1 MIVTEVKMNKN
12 DISKMPGLTISSPLF
27 FNEDE
32 SIDYDTLGRYLDD
45 VCQNKQISAVYSM
58 AYNTRYR
65 MLDDDEVFEVNKF
78 IAERVD
84 GHEKN
89 VYVGHP
95 YIFTR
100 SSLEKYLKRMSSL
113 PVSGVSMLYPER
125 YYGVDE
131 PIIEFLQLPAK
142 FGLSV
147 VLHEMKLV
155 SGFNGE
161 LINWPAGLL
170 NRVFSEVELVAVKED
185 SKDDEI
191 TEQVLGLCN
200 QKSIHCVLAGGGKV
214 RAKNFFDLGLT
225 TWLNGSTMFA
235 PQLIDQV
242 YEAFTSG
249 DEEFMAWYLEHVEA
263 PFFNRVVS
271 KVGWHLAHKAAL
283 EYFGYG
289 KRYER
294 FPHAVLGDQEAINA
308 NKVFR
313 MIENSISSLDE

>member
-1 MIVTEVKMNKN
+1 MKKN
-12 DISKMPGLTISSPLF
+12 DILKMPGLTISSPLF

-32 SIDYDTLGRYLDD
+32 SIDYSTLGRYLDD
-45 VCQNKQISAVYSM
+45 VCQNEKISAVYSM

-65 MLDDDEVFEVNKF
+65 MLDDEEVFEVNEF

-84 GHEKN
+84 RHQKK

-100 SSLEKYLKRMSSL
+100 SSLEKYLKRISSL

-125 YYGVDE
+125 YYGIDE
-131 PIIEFLQLPAK
+131 PIIEFLQMPAK
-142 FGLSV
+142 FGLNV

-161 LINWPAGLL
+161 LINWPIDLL

-185 SKDDEI
+185 SKDDKI
-191 TEQVLGLCN
+191 TEQVVNLCN
-200 QKSIHCVLAGGGKV
+200 QKGIHCVLAGGGKV
-214 RAKNFFDLGLT
+214 RAQKFFNLGLT

-235 PQLIDQV
+235 PHLIDRV
-242 YEAFTSG
+242 YDSFTLG
-249 DEEFMAWYLEHVEA
+249 DEEFMTWYLEKVEI
-263 PFFNRVVS
+263 PFFTKVVS

-294 FPHAVLGDQEAINA
+294 FPHTELSDLKVKDINIIF
-308 NKVFR
+308 N
-313 MIENSISSLDE
+313 MIDENISSLGK